1 MIILLNQYFVKKTA
15 ASPPKEGGMRAR
27 IIFLQ
32 AGAYAPTCKKI
43 ILALKEASPP
53 PQVAIFIIIFFTEYC

>member
-32 AGAYAPTCKKI
+32 AGDTPQLAKK
-43 ILALKEASPP
+43 
-53 PQVAIFIIIFFTEYC
+53 